1 MIVKLLMMLYG
12 IWLCNK
18 WIWSCIKLCYCK
30 CSGFLFFC
38 ITIKV
43 TGDITLG
50 IPGNISVQIL
60 FVIRCIWWHLTT
72 RDNCPIQ
79 YIFKALKCLCLLGVK
94 ISLFIRGWNVLG
106 YLGVEKEF
114 WFLAFDICRFCVVIR
129 FFIPATTA
137 NDLRLRRISIPDL
150 IHYIF
155 NYLNS
160 WKRASISL
168 F

>member
-1 MIVKLLMMLYG
+1 MMLYG

-18 WIWSCIKLCYCK
+18 WIWSCIKLCYYK
-30 CSGFLFFC
+30 CSGFSFFC

-72 RDNCPIQ
+72 RDTCPIQ

-94 ISLFIRGWNVLG
+94 ISLFIRDWNVLG
-106 YLGVEKEF
+106 YLGVENDCCC
-114 WFLAFDICRFCVVIR
+114 FLAFVICRFCVVIR

-160 WKRASISL
+160 WERASISL